1 MRTLIFIAS
10 AFAVALI
17 SGWGALGV
25 SEYYNLAF
33 AGQADIGSYLSESS
47 AALFGSPESYC
58 SHCLGFGL
66 AYLASGAMG
75 MFFLFQ
81 RTASGVLLSSLIGG
95 GILLFESI
103 LLSA

>member
-1 MRTLIFIAS
+1 MRTLIFLAS
-10 AFAVALI
+10 AFAIALV

-25 SEYYNLAF
+25 SEYYSFAF
-33 AGQADIGSYLSESS
+33 ADQADIGSYFSRNSV
-47 AALFGSPESYC
+47 AFFGSPESYC

-103 LLSA
+103 LLSV